1 MGIKASVPNI
11 EAATDTPW
19 LERFRQFASAAPRY
33 ATVATLGIGVAF
45 AVAQIL
51 GLTPLAFDA
60 GAYWAATPGSLY
72 QTGWE
77 GREYAAFLYSPAF
90 ADAIAPARLLP
101 VQVFTG
107 LWQLGLFITLAV
119 LLRGWSLPLIV
130 AGLLWF
136 VLPIPLLGVVM
147 SDIAHGN
154 IQILLGGVAVLGIR
168 YPALWAF
175 ALLSKVTPGIGLLW
189 FVARGEWRNLAIAL
203 AVTGAITLAS
213 FLYSPGDWFAW
224 AAFLQESTSTVFP
237 LWVVPVPLGIR
248 LATGAALIV
257 WGARTDRPWVLP
269 IACGWVIP
277 MPYLSMLA
285 TMAFALYY
293 VPRQGRRVGSP
304 AQPVG
309 T

>member
-1 MGIKASVPNI
+1 MKASVPNI
-11 EAATDTPW
+11 QTATDSRW
-19 LERFRQFASAAPRY
+19 LDRSRQIAQSFPRL
-33 ATVATLGIGVAF
+33 AIVATLGIGVAF
-45 AVAQIL
+45 AIAQMF

-60 GAYWAATPGSLY
+60 AAYWAATPGSLY
-72 QTGWE
+72 KTGWE

-90 ADAIAPARLLP
+90 ADALAPLRLLP

-107 LWQLGLFITLAV
+107 LWQLGLFVTLAV
-119 LLRGWSLPLIV
+119 VLRVWSLPLV
-130 AGLLWF
+130 AAGLLWF
-136 VLPIPLLGVVM
+136 AVPIPLLGVVM
-147 SDIAHGN
+147 ADIAHGN
-154 IQILLGGVAVLGIR
+154 LQILLGAVAVLGLR
-168 YPALWAF
+168 YPALWSF

-189 FVARGEWRNLAIAL
+189 FVARGEWRHLAVAL
-203 AVTGAITLAS
+203 AATGAITLAS
-213 FLYSPGDWFAW
+213 FVYIPGDWFAW

-237 LWVVPVPLGIR
+237 QWVVPVPLGIR

-293 VPRQGRRVGSP
+293 VPRRGHGL
-304 AQPVG
+304 QPRASH
-309 T
+309 

>member
-1 MGIKASVPNI
+1 MKVTVPSMQ
-11 EAATDTPW
+11 AATQPRWLDRTPA
-19 LERFRQFASAAPRY
+19 LARSAPRY
-33 ATVATLGIGVAF
+33 ATVATIGIGVAF
-45 AVAQIL
+45 AIAQML

-77 GREYAAFLYSPAF
+77 GRDYAAFLYSPAF
-90 ADAIAPARLLP
+90 ADALIPARVLP

-107 LWQLGLFITLAV
+107 LWQLMLFTVLALV
-119 LLRGWSLPLIV
+119 LRGWSLVLVV

-136 VLPIPLLGVVM
+136 VVPIPLLGVVM
-147 SDIAHGN
+147 ADIAHGN
-154 IQILLGGVAVLGIR
+154 IQILLGAVAVLGLR
-168 YPALWAF
+168 YPAIWSF

-203 AVTGAITLAS
+203 AATGAIALVS
-213 FLYSPGDWFAW
+213 FIYIPGDWFAW
-224 AAFLQESTSTVFP
+224 GTFLRDSVSVVFP
-237 LWVVPVPLGIR
+237 QWVVPIPLGIR

-277 MPYLSMLA
+277 MPYLSMLT

-293 VPRQGRRVGSP
+293 VPRRRLQSDSGVSP
-304 AQPVG
+304 ATV
-309 T
+309 